1 MLYGC
6 GIRKAEL
13 LKLRV
18 KDIDSAT
25 KNAFVFRGKGGK
37 DRVTMLHNNLTAS
50 LQSQIETVRQIYQKE
65 LAEGEKNDFAYRISE
80 KIPYANK
87 EFK

>member
-1 MLYGC
+1 MLSLLYGC

-18 KDIDSAT
+18 KDIAFAT
-25 KNAFVFRGKGGK
+25 KNAFVFRGKDGK

-50 LQSQIETVRQIYQKE
+50 LQSQIETVRQIYKKE
-65 LAEGEKNDFAYRISE
+65 LAEGGEERFCLPN
-80 KIPYANK
+80 
-87 EFK
+87 